1 MSDVDL
7 RTWPYLG
14 KYTHPMQKPTREI
27 LGREH
32 EMDTINA
39 ALHRPELCNV
49 MLIAEAGA
57 GKALANDTPIPV
69 LDSGRLY
76 KPISEIKVG
85 DTVFDERGLSCRVK
99 GVYPQGRIA
108 AYRVIFEDGSIIV
121 CNDSHIWRVRYE
133 TDADFRDMT
142 LSEMLRKSAR
152 RGVFYV
158 PVNGALQKPFTGIFC
173 DIRQQGYD
181 CIDVFKGTLMTE
193 ESIESEYFDILNGS
207 IQQRQAFLH
216 GILMRLGYY
225 GNKEPWPPY
234 YVDCS
239 TMFLFARFVKELMD
253 SLGIRTRLVKTA
265 EDTYSLYVLNIAD
278 LRICLPLPGV
288 PIGAVMSHRPT
299 EQLRIDKIER
309 LDEDVDMTCI
319 YVDSPSHLFQAGKC
333 HIVTHN
339 TAVVQ
344 GLMMKDKERLYLE
357 VDLAK
362 MIADLRDSN
371 EMANRLKQ
379 LFDEA
384 QSYRE
389 QTGRELVLFIDEFH
403 QIVQLSAAAV
413 EALKPILADSGVRG
427 IRVIAATTTEEFI
440 QWIRP
445 NLPLQERL
453 QRINL
458 PVVDEETTIAILRKM
473 SETYGVDDQFYN
485 DYMFHKIYEYT
496 NRYIPASVQP
506 RKSLKVLDAMIGWYR
521 SQNKPLDEKLL
532 AEVIQESENVK
543 VDFVVDAVNI
553 KKRLD
558 EKVLAQDYATEVLS
572 RRLQVCS
579 AGLNEPNRP
588 MGTFL
593 FTGSTGVGKD
603 LWDETP
609 IPVYNQAE
617 PVKRNGDLMVGD
629 YVFNREGKPVQV
641 TGVFKQGKKRLYCV
655 TLADGRTLYTGR
667 EHLWSYSNVGG
678 KGGTYWRTATTEDLM
693 LKLQS
698 NKGRY
703 VIPMNKPVQYDK
715 RKYRISPYNRGM
727 ELAAKNSREIPAEYM
742 YGSIEQRW
750 DLIRGIFDVG
760 GVVAKPDRL
769 NLTFTS
775 SSETFIKN
783 LASVIY
789 SLGVSC
795 TIKSAVKGVSSGDNK
810 VSNAYK
816 HTVEVKCS
824 AADKLRF
831 FTRQDALQTISEGVK
846 RDNARINKKHYDV
859 IMIKSIRELDFEY
872 DTTCIMVDDEEHL
885 YQAGDYV
892 VTHNTEMT
900 KQLAKILFDDERALI
915 RFDMTEYANADSMER
930 FRKEL
935 TDRVW
940 ARPYSIVLLDEIE
953 KANGAVTR
961 ILLPVIDDGR
971 LIDSNNRE
979 VTFKNSYLIFT
990 TNAGN
995 EIYKTISQYNASD
1008 EGSAAII
1015 NRYIKLIRRSLSDA
1029 TGENKFPP
1037 ELLGRIGDNIVPF
1050 QPLSEATQKQ
1060 IVRNRIADMQNRI
1073 MNLHGVRVAIDKK
1086 VVQYLVEDML
1096 DTQAD
1101 SGGAR
1106 AVLSKL
1112 NTEILPEIAG
1122 YILAHPNTRKIGVKV
1137 MGEMMSDNKNKLE
1150 SDAYIKIVPLSSVH
1164 GQQM

>member
-1 MSDVDL
+1 MSEIDL
-7 RTWPYLG
+7 NSWEFLG
-14 KYTHPMQKPTREI
+14 QYTHPLQKPTREI

-57 GKALANDTPIPV
+57 GKALANDTLIPV
-69 LDSGRLY
+69 LSNTVLY
-76 KPISEIKVG
+76 KPIGKLRIG
-85 DTVFDERGLSCRVK
+85 DTVFDERGFACRVI
-99 GVYPQGRIA
+99 GVYPQGFVS
-108 AYRVIFEDGSIIV
+108 AYKLTFEDGSELI
-121 CNDSHIWRVRYE
+121 CNGNHIWRVRYE
-133 TDADFRDMT
+133 TESEFHDMT
-142 LSEMLRKSAR
+142 LTEMLRMSTR
-152 RGVFYV
+152 DRVFYV
-158 PVNGALQKPFTGIFC
+158 PINGALQKPFTGLF
-173 DIRQQGYD
+173 DNVYHKGYS
-181 CIDVFKGTLMTE
+181 CIDLFANTLFTDETVRDTFFDVLNGSVQQRHAFVHGLLSRLGVYQDTGTATGYYINCGNTQLVFCRFIKELMNSMGLRTKLVKTE
-193 ESIESEYFDILNGS
+193 ESN
-207 IQQRQAFLH
+207 QLH
-216 GILMRLGYY
+216 
-225 GNKEPWPPY
+225 
-234 YVDCS
+234 
-239 TMFLFARFVKELMD
+239 
-253 SLGIRTRLVKTA
+253 
-265 EDTYSLYVLNIAD
+265 VLNIAD
-278 LRICLPLPGV
+278 LRSFLPLPG
-288 PIGAVMSHRPT
+288 ISIRSVMSNRET
-299 EQLRIDKIER
+299 TSLRIDTIEK
-309 LDEDVDMTCI
+309 LDTDVEMTCI
-319 YVDSPSHLFQAGKC
+319 YVDSPSHLFQAGEC

-344 GLMMKDKERLYLE
+344 GLMMKDKERVYLE

-362 MIADLRDSN
+362 MIADLRDAN
-371 EMANRLKQ
+371 EMANRLKR

-384 QSYRE
+384 QEYRE
-389 QTGRELVLFIDEFH
+389 TTGKELVLFIDEFH
-403 QIVQLSAAAV
+403 QVVQLSAAAV

-440 QWIRP
+440 QWIKP

-458 PVVDEETTIAILRKM
+458 PVVDEETTVSILKKM
-473 SETYGVDDQFYN
+473 AEVYGVDDQFYN

-521 SQNKPLDEKLL
+521 ASGKELDEQLL
-532 AEVIQESENVK
+532 AEVIQEAENVK

-553 KKRLD
+553 KKKLD
-558 EKVLAQDYATEVLS
+558 EKVLAQDYATAVLS

-579 AGLNEPNRP
+579 AGLNNPNRP

-617 PVKRNGDLMVGD
+617 PIKRNGDLMVGD
-629 YVFNREGKPVQV
+629 YVFNRQGKPVEV
-641 TGVFKQGKKRLYCV
+641 TGVFHQGKKQLYCV
-655 TLADGRTLYTGR
+655 TLSDGRTLYTGR
-667 EHLWSYSNVGG
+667 EHLWTYSNVGG
-678 KGGTYWRTATTEDLM
+678 KGSTYWRVATTEELM
-693 LKLQS
+693 TKLQN
-698 NKGRY
+698 NKSRY
-703 VIPMNKPVQYDK
+703 VIPMNEPVQYEK
-715 RKYRISPYNRGM
+715 RKYRIAPYNRGM

-750 DLIRGIFDVG
+750 ELIRGIFDVG
-760 GVVAKPDRL
+760 GVLTKPDRL
-769 NLTFTS
+769 NLMYIS

-795 TIKSAVKGVSSGDNK
+795 TIKGDDSDGDTSVDKWTLKVRGSAV
-810 VSNAYK
+810 
-816 HTVEVKCS
+816 T
-824 AADKLRF
+824 KLKF
-831 FTRQDALQTISEGVK
+831 FTKNDALQLISKGITH
-846 RDNARINKKHYDV
+846 DNARVNRKHYDTL
-859 IMIKSIRELDFEY
+859 MIKSIRPLDFEY
-872 DTTCIMVDDEEHL
+872 ETTCIMVDDDEHL

-900 KQLAKILFDDERALI
+900 KQLAKLLFDDERALI
-915 RFDMTEYANADSMER
+915 RFDMTEYANPDSMER

-935 TDRVW
+935 TDKVW

-953 KANGAVTR
+953 KADGAVTR
-961 ILLPVIDDGR
+961 TLLPVIDDGR

-979 VTFKNSYLIFT
+979 VTFKNAYLIFT

-995 EIYKTISQYNASD
+995 EIYKTIAQYNASD

-1015 NRYIKLIRRSLSDA
+1015 NRYIKLIRRSLSEA
-1029 TGENKFPP
+1029 TGSNKFPP

-1050 QPLSEATQKQ
+1050 QPLSEETQRR
-1060 IVRNRIADMQNRI
+1060 IVHNKIIDIQNSVLR
-1073 MNLHGVRVAIDKK
+1073 LHGVKVLIDKK
-1086 VVQYLVEDML
+1086 VIQYLVEDML

-1106 AVLSKL
+1106 AILSKL
-1112 NTEILPEIAG
+1112 DTEVLPEIAG
-1122 YILAHPNTRKIGVKV
+1122 YILANPNVRKLGVRVK
-1137 MGEMMSDNKNKLE
+1137 GEMMSDNKTKLE
-1150 SDAYIKIVPLSSVH
+1150 SDAYIEVVPLKSVN
-1164 GQQM
+1164 GQRK